1 VPNSNKEFRLTKI
14 IATLGP
20 ASEAL
25 ETIVQLIE
33 AGVSIFRINFSHG
46 TFEEYDRLLNTVR
59 RASQQTGL
67 PIAVLGDLSG
77 PKIRV
82 GEVVPNGI
90 YLEDDRLVQFKKQPV
105 VAGSPSTVEADRM
118 VFSTNYPR
126 FIEEVQPGQRV
137 LLDDGNVHLQCIE
150 QGGQEEHQTLTCKVV
165 HGGLITSNK
174 GINLPDTDLS
184 VPALTRRDYQCAD
197 FAVEK
202 GFDFLALSFV
212 RSADDVRQLKDHLR
226 EHYTRETKIGTV
238 ISKKFIPVISKIEK
252 PQAMGDIEAIVRE
265 TDGIMVARGDLGVEM
280 DLAEVPVLQKR
291 IVSLCHQFGK
301 PVIVA
306 TQMLQSMINAPS
318 PTRAEVSDV
327 ANAIFD
333 GVDAVMLSGETAV
346 GKWPVQAVTIMSRI
360 EQLTN
365 DYVQEQTSEVKPLPE
380 LHGSNYSTPALAQG
394 VNVIMRGIKA
404 KLVAVWSATGR
415 GPLHLS
421 QNRLPRP
428 IVAFSDNP
436 EALRRMTLMYGLKPV
451 CMPKPVNTAE
461 FIAQVD
467 RKVQEEGWAG
477 KGDPIIIVSGEP
489 IGQVGRTNSVS
500 IHYIGDVS
508 GI

>member
-1 VPNSNKEFRLTKI
+1 MTNSNKGFRLTKI

-59 RASQQTGL
+59 RASKQTGL

-90 YLEDDRLVQFKKQPV
+90 YLKDDKLVVFKKQPV
-105 VAGSPSTVEADRM
+105 VAGDATTDEADRM
-118 VFSTNYPR
+118 VFSTNYPQ
-126 FIEEVQPGQRV
+126 FIEEVKPGQRV

-150 QGGQEEHQTLTCKVV
+150 QGGQEEHQTLICKVV

-184 VPALTRRDYQCAD
+184 VPALTSRDYQCAD

-226 EHYTRETKIGTV
+226 EHYAKEAKTGTV
-238 ISKKFIPVISKIEK
+238 TSNKFIPVISKIEK
-252 PQAMGDIEAIVRE
+252 PQAMEDIEAIVKE

-280 DLAEVPVLQKR
+280 DLAEVPILQKR

-306 TQMLQSMINAPS
+306 TQMLQSMINSPS

-346 GKWPVQAVTIMSRI
+346 GKWPVQAVKIMSRI

-365 DYVQEQTSEVKPLPE
+365 DYVQEQTTEVKPLPE
-380 LHGSNYSTPALAQG
+380 LRGSNYSTPALAQG

-421 QNRLPRP
+421 QNRLSRP
-428 IVAFSDNP
+428 IVAFSENL
-436 EALRRMTLMYGLKPV
+436 EALRRMTLMYGLTPV
-451 CMPKPVNTAE
+451 YMPRPVNTAE

-500 IHYIGDVS
+500 IHYIGDVN
-508 GI
+508 GM

>member
-46 TFEEYDRLLNTVR
+46 TFEEYERLLNTVR
-59 RASQQTGL
+59 RASKQTGL

-82 GEVVPNGI
+82 GEVAANGI
-90 YLEDDRLVQFKKQPV
+90 YLEDDKLVIFKKQPV
-105 VAGSPSTVEADRM
+105 VAGSPTTGEADPV

-126 FIEEVQPGQRV
+126 FIEEVKLGQRV
-137 LLDDGNVHLQCIE
+137 LLDDGNVHLQCID
-150 QGGQEEHQTLTCKVV
+150 QSGKEEDQTLICKVI

-184 VPALTRRDYQCAD
+184 VPALTSRDYQCAD
-197 FAVEK
+197 FAVGK

-212 RSADDVRQLKDHLR
+212 RNAGDVRQLKDHLR
-226 EHYTRETKIGTV
+226 AHYAKEAKNDTLT
-238 ISKKFIPVISKIEK
+238 SNKFIPVISKIEK
-252 PQAMGDIEAIVRE
+252 PQAMEDIEAIVRE
-265 TDGIMVARGDLGVEM
+265 TDGIMVARGDLGMEM

-306 TQMLQSMINAPS
+306 TQMLQSMINSPS

-346 GKWPVQAVTIMSRI
+346 GKWPVEAVKMMSRI

-365 DYVQEQTSEVKPLPE
+365 DHVQEQTTDVKPLPE
-380 LHGSNYSTPALAQG
+380 LRSSNYSTQALAQG

-421 QNRLPRP
+421 QNRLSKP
-428 IVAFSDNP
+428 IVAFSENL
-436 EALRRMTLMYGLKPV
+436 EALRRMALMYGLKPV
-451 CMPKPVNTAE
+451 YMPKPANTAE

-467 RKVQEEGWAG
+467 RNVQEEGWAG
-477 KGDPIIIVSGEP
+477 IGDPIIIVSGEP
-489 IGQVGRTNSVS
+489 IGQEGRTNTVT
-500 IHYIGDVS
+500 IHYIGDAIGV
-508 GI
+508 

>member
-1 VPNSNKEFRLTKI
+1 MPNSNKEFRLTKI

-59 RASQQTGL
+59 RASEQTGL

-90 YLEDDRLVQFKKQPV
+90 YLKEDKLVVFKKHMV
-105 VAGSPSTVEADRM
+105 VAGEATTDEAHQV
-118 VFSTNYPR
+118 VFSTNHPR
-126 FIEEVQPGQRV
+126 FIDEVNPGQRV
-137 LLDDGNVHLQCIE
+137 LLDDGNVQLQCIE
-150 QGGQEEHQTLTCKVV
+150 QGGQEEHQTLICKVV

-184 VPALTRRDYQCAD
+184 VPALTSRDYQCAD

-212 RSADDVRQLKDHLR
+212 RRADDVCQLKDHLR
-226 EHYTRETKIGTV
+226 EHYAKEAKIGTV
-238 ISKKFIPVISKIEK
+238 TSNKFIPVISKIEK

-280 DLAEVPVLQKR
+280 DLAEVPILQKR

-306 TQMLQSMINAPS
+306 TQMLQSMINSPS

-346 GKWPVQAVTIMSRI
+346 GKWPVKAVKIMSRI

-365 DYVQEQTSEVKPLPE
+365 DHVQEQTTEVKPLPE
-380 LHGSNYSTPALAQG
+380 LRGSNHSTPALAQG

-428 IVAFSDNP
+428 IVAFSENL

-451 CMPKPVNTAE
+451 YMPKPVNTAE

-489 IGQVGRTNSVS
+489 IGQVGRTNSIS

-508 GI
+508 GL